1 MSKAI
6 WLGNDVNGA
15 GPKETNN
22 CIFTL
27 YVTQWKEKDSWKLE
41 HNGKQTAVFRRQTPD
56 TG

>member
-22 CIFTL
+22 CIFTS

-41 HNGKQTAVFRRQTPD
+41 HKGKQTAVFRRQTPD